1 MRGLDAPCCAAA
13 GHGEEDLNTAER
25 GLSTTSTHSQAP
37 EIPLSHDPSPT
48 KGAAAAGPDP
58 SGAGPRPPT
67 APFEANV
74 AAVNQASQAGAQQL
88 APSPALHKAGIS
100 SQPWCTHWRVTLV
113 SLSST
118 LSGHAIC
125 LACLPAMLPSG

>member
-1 MRGLDAPCCAAA
+1 MHRASFFSAQARTLRWLHALKAPRCVAA

-48 KGAAAAGPDP
+48 KGAAAAAAGP
-58 SGAGPRPPT
+58 SGAGPRAPT

-74 AAVNQASQAGAQQL
+74 AAVNQASQARAQFS
-88 APSPALHKAGIS
+88 APHLLCVKRAS
-100 SQPWCTHWRVTLV
+100 SAAK
-113 SLSST
+113 ST
-118 LSGHAIC
+118 Q
-125 LACLPAMLPSG
+125 

>member
-1 MRGLDAPCCAAA
+1 MRRASFVCAHSHMLHWMSSLDAPGCAAA

-48 KGAAAAGPDP
+48 KGAAAVAADP
-58 SGAGPRPPT
+58 SGACPRAPT

-74 AAVNQASQAGAQQL
+74 AAVNQASQAGPCTVRFYIKQASLAAQ
-88 APSPALHKAGIS
+88 
-100 SQPWCTHWRVTLV
+100 CMR
-113 SLSST
+113 
-118 LSGHAIC
+118 
-125 LACLPAMLPSG
+125 

>member
-1 MRGLDAPCCAAA
+1 MHALNAPRCIAA

-48 KGAAAAGPDP
+48 KGAAVEAADP
-58 SGAGPRPPT
+58 NSAGPRAPT

-74 AAVNQASQAGAQQL
+74 AAVNQASQASLRSLPLICFA
-88 APSPALHKAGIS
+88 S
-100 SQPWCTHWRVTLV
+100 SEHV
-113 SLSST
+113 
-118 LSGHAIC
+118 
-125 LACLPAMLPSG
+125 